1 MGNYLYTQYTQV
13 CDYNHD
19 YDITMTEKETNSN
32 DKNQYYWFG
41 LNENDIELY
50 ELMEEVD

>member
-1 MGNYLYTQYTQV
+1 MGNYLFTQYIEV

-19 YDITMTEKETNSN
+19 YDVTMTDKETNSN

-41 LNENDIELY
+41 FNANDIELY